1 MNLAV
6 FISGRGSNFLSLLNA
21 EKSGNLGSATIKV
34 LISNKE
40 NALGINYA
48 KENNIPVVIV
58 SGQDWENDVIS
69 AMKEY
74 KINLICL
81 AGFMRIVSSKLINSM
96 KGWIINIHPSLLP
109 AFPGL
114 NVHKRVLDSGFPY
127 SGCTVHWV
135 DEGVDTGPI
144 IEQSVVPVLKDDDE
158 SLLSSRIL
166 KEEHRLYPSVIRRI
180 SDGCFSPKFTEGNS
194 NE

>member
-21 EKSGNLGSATIKV
+21 EGNGDLGSASIKV

-40 NALGINYA
+40 SALGIDYA
-48 KENNIPVVIV
+48 KENNIPFVIL
-58 SGQDWENDVIS
+58 SQKSWEEDAIGIL
-69 AMKEY
+69 KKH
-74 KINLICL
+74 KINLVCL
-81 AGFMRIVSSKLINSM
+81 AGFMKIVSPKLINFM

-114 NVHKRVLDSGFPY
+114 NVHERVLSSGFPY

-144 IEQSVVPVLKDDDE
+144 INQSVVPVLKGDDE
-158 SLLSSRIL
+158 ARLSSRIL
-166 KEEHRLYPSVIRRI
+166 KEEHSLYPSVVRKI
-180 SDGCFSPKFTEGNS
+180 SDGCFSPNFMES
-194 NE
+194 DSDE